1 MIKAIIFD
9 MDGVILDSETICNQ
23 VWRLV
28 AKDFGLDD
36 IEEGIKK
43 CLGTNIND
51 TCRILHELYGQDFP
65 TDDFVKRVTDGFRDV
80 EFSSGIPL
88 MPYAKECLEKL
99 KQSNRYKI
107 ALASST
113 KGSTV
118 ERQLTRAGVI
128 QYFETR
134 TTGEMVKH
142 SKPDPQIYLLACQ
155 SLGLAPEECIAVED
169 SPNGIKSAYAAGM
182 KAVMVPD
189 KIQPNEEIKALCWKI
204 FPSLKDFSECDFSR
218 E

>member
-23 VWRLV
+23 VWRV
-28 AKDFGLDD
+28 VGKEYGIND
-36 IEEGIKK
+36 IEQGIKM

-51 TCRILHELYGQDFP
+51 TCRILRELYGQDFP
-65 TDDFVKRVTDGFRDV
+65 TDDFVQRVTDGFRDV
-80 EFSSGIPL
+80 EHSSGIPL
-88 MPYAKECLEKL
+88 MPYAKDCLEKL
-99 KQSNRYKI
+99 KNAGKYKI

-118 ERQLTRAGVI
+118 KRQLTQAGVI

-142 SKPDPQIYLLACQ
+142 SKPDPQIYLLACE
-155 SLGLAPEECIAVED
+155 SLGIAPEECIAVED
-169 SPNGIKSAYAAGM
+169 SPNGIKSAHAAGM
-182 KAVMVPD
+182 KAVMIPD

-204 FPSLKDFSECDFSR
+204 FPSLKEFSDFLA
-218 E
+218 